1 MVGELHH
8 TPLKYIC
15 LFSGCIL
22 TFTGNLVI
30 DCFVDCARLLI
41 IWNVTSLYILV
52 FFLSHRSYKKKL

>member
-8 TPLKYIC
+8 TPLKFIC

-30 DCFVDCARLLI
+30 DCFVDCARLFKTV
-41 IWNVTSLYILV
+41 NHMESN
-52 FFLSHRSYKKKL
+52 